1 MSPRVKPAR
10 ALKFWK
16 ACCARCWTSAWAGV
30 TQENVPDPA
39 AAGRPLQRAWQRRD
53 VHGKDGMGCLP
64 CGKAQ
69 RKPCRSTKVCGSDLH
84 RPYGTGDTVPKWHT
98 AGCSN
103 TWHGHRFRSD
113 RAVHTVRQK
122 AVLRTQ
128 KAVQMV
134 RTHEEPAQG
143 QHPEGGG

>member
-1 MSPRVKPAR
+1 MAETRKTFQIRQPQDVRYSGHGSGGMFTAR
-10 ALKFWK
+10 MEWDASL
-16 ACCARCWTSAWAGV
+16 AARLNGNLA
-30 TQENVPDPA
+30 
-39 AAGRPLQRAWQRRD
+39 
-53 VHGKDGMGCLP
+53 
-64 CGKAQ
+64 
-69 RKPCRSTKVCGSDLH
+69 RSTKVCGSDLH

-128 KAVQMV
+128 KAVQVV

>member
-1 MSPRVKPAR
+1 MAETRKTFQIRQPQDVRYSGHGSGGFTASLEWDAGLAARLNGNLAR
-10 ALKFWK
+10 AQTYVDQT
-16 ACCARCWTSAWAGV
+16 CIDRMEPET
-30 TQENVPDPA
+30 P
-39 AAGRPLQRAWQRRD
+39 
-53 VHGKDGMGCLP
+53 
-64 CGKAQ
+64 
-69 RKPCRSTKVCGSDLH
+69 
-84 RPYGTGDTVPKWHT
+84 
-98 AGCSN
+98 
-103 TWHGHRFRSD
+103 FRSGVLREAATLGTVTGSRSG

>member
-1 MSPRVKPAR
+1 MISIKMTEHSIRMVGHAGTRSESGADR
-10 ALKFWK
+10 A
-16 ACCARCWTSAWAGV
+16 CAAVSALTCNLV
-30 TQENVPDPA
+30 NSLHDLTQD
-39 AAGRPLQRAWQRRD
+39 
-53 VHGKDGMGCLP
+53 
-64 CGKAQ
+64 KAQ